1 MGKGST
7 TYQHRVSPT
16 NARTKFL
23 SRAIV
28 AQQDKSQ
35 TLLSLPEK
43 ITLVVLDTLSNC
55 AWPRLQDIKKRKAM
69 KDSPHLLIF
78 FNWGYRR
85 L

>member
-7 TYQHRVSPT
+7 TCQHTVGPT

-35 TLLSLPEK
+35 ILISLPEK

-55 AWPRLQDIKKRKAM
+55 AWPGLQDITERKAM
-69 KDSPHLLIF
+69 KDSPHLLMF
-78 FNWGYRR
+78 FNWGCRR